1 MYFGVLT
8 VLGLLCFKGH
18 TMKLTWLMLAV
29 CVARGT
35 FYLSASSSPESHRV
49 QKRQATVVVTH
60 GVVNIDR
67 PGNSA
72 DDDSVDEA
80 EDPSHFNDTKSEEEE
95 NEDEEFSN
103 GSRSRRLIFKDK
115 SDLWPKGILPY
126 IFEDD
131 LGSDARNEISITQR
145 RIEKYTCI
153 RFVPWVKGVTKATYN
168 LSHEG
173 HLNFVDDSGCWSY
186 IGFGS
191 SASGRNIKCCS
202 RHYCTHELGHALGFL
217 HEHTSP
223 KRAGYVRPNFQNV
236 DPSNWGIYD
245 IKSQS
250 DYEDL
255 RFDMTSHMHYN
266 PTGYSKNGWY
276 TQTVLFRDLQPM
288 LQNRGNVYYSW
299 HALAHAYTCTE
310 EKCPSGAAVTCV
322 NDGFVSYIDNST
334 CACICP
340 PGLDPAKGCSDVIK
354 QVPAPTKWPAGTY
367 AMPSATEG
375 CPGDVFLDGYVQH
388 TSDGGSTQSATVHV
402 KGAFTPSSSKYH
414 FCVKNSST
422 SDDADTAEWGPGRYC
437 IHKKGDC
444 PTGFES
450 GYVKYDNLAG
460 TTTTTSGSLPD
471 GVYDADTRLDFC
483 CRDDGYPIVP
493 LKLPNTKPFILF
505 RHKGEA
511 DSCQEVDGML
521 ANPEFLQF
529 DDDSEGQ
536 AAFSPRLL
544 AKRFIYCYYVPAERA
559 CGGLYTLTKEN
570 PTQTITS
577 PGYPSLYPNNLDCF
591 WIFKAP
597 EDSTILLNFDDFEIA
612 TSSTSECEDEL
623 CVRSVLLGE
632 NPFTYCGESLHRTIR
647 TVRNTLSL
655 NLRTTPEGQRK
666 GFQAQISL
674 VTPENHCYRM
684 DDKGV
689 TYNGNVSFTRGRK
702 TCLPWS
708 ETTTCPHHLF
718 NPSDFDANLKENYC
732 RNPDNTFR
740 PWCYTGVYEGQ
751 CDRDYC
757 DVCQLESKFDNYP
770 DCAELKEAGFC
781 EKDQTKARAGC
792 ARTCDTPNVPVTP
805 VTTCSA
811 PNVAADADPVTT
823 LNCSYNPGD
832 TVQFKCKSGTDTL
845 TRTCLTDGTWSPGGY
860 VCGSCPNGWKFYNGD
875 CFVYVNVEKNYAD
888 AVSHCQTLGAIVAPT
903 KDMKELEFVSGL
915 REKKKLIWIGGTDID
930 TEGSFKWSDGAPFT
944 WTNWEGGKPNNFANN
959 QDCVEAY
966 TEKHQHLWNDMYCFS
981 ERTFV
986 CSRKRDSRSICV
998 DRRQDCNTILKSS
1011 PKACVEYDKF
1021 AGEQCPLTCGV
1032 CNESG
1037 SSLTCLVAAASTN
1050 VILEG
1055 ATDKVP
1061 RGHVVQYRCK
1071 DGHVRQSGHPERA
1084 CLASGQLSGEDL
1096 VCEAVATSVTP
1107 SNNVDLVA
1115 RLEYGNK
1122 YYAYL
1127 GDNAL
1132 MRINREGDLT
1142 QWEYYATTAG
1152 KAMLQV
1158 WRPRSD
1164 VGERKFEF
1172 IGQNLL
1178 DTKKTGRMEVL
1189 NVPIND
1195 RIPVEPG
1202 DVIGIHY
1209 FDPLIGITFTK
1220 CNNELTPEAA
1230 NMSWINQIISDM
1242 DYFTPGQHYTRANK
1256 NKCFIMSF
1264 RAWVGPVVTCD
1275 VPPAHPNAILKTTTN
1290 PVRIATVVKYACKG
1304 GYDRLSGDAQRKCL
1318 GSGQMEG
1325 EELICEDTSMSVT
1338 PSNNVDLIARPT
1350 DGSKY
1355 WSYMGDN
1362 DLMRINRDGEVV
1374 QWQFFS
1380 TRQGR
1385 ALLQVWRPRSD
1396 AGSRKFEFIGH
1407 NLVDSKVTGQVD
1419 TFDVPEYERIQ
1430 VKKGDLIG
1438 IYYYDPPLGIAFTMC
1453 SASKHPEASQISWIN
1468 TKVENPSYFVS
1479 GEIYDQAVRKMCFI
1493 MSFRAIVG
1501 PERKYKLYPT
1511 NWLPLISR
1519 GSVGPGR
1526 YVYSG
1531 INDNFRIQHGGQ
1543 IIQWKFFSKY
1553 VGDLALQVWR
1563 EVKTNQFSL
1572 VGQNIVKTIDNAVQ
1586 VVNVSAS
1593 DRISV
1598 EAGHLIGFHYG
1609 KNKGGLCYTYCNGHN
1624 NPEATNVSWM
1634 EPSISNSAD
1643 ITPDMVFTF
1652 QRKTCRIFSLTA
1664 FIKPVD

>member
-1 MYFGVLT
+1 M
-8 VLGLLCFKGH
+8 
-18 TMKLTWLMLAV
+18 MQTWLVLAV
-29 CVARGT
+29 CVAWGT
-35 FYLSASSSPESHRV
+35 CYTSASSSPESHRV

-60 GVVNIDR
+60 GVVNIDG
-67 PGNSA
+67 PGSSD
-72 DDDSVDEA
+72 DDDSSEEV
-80 EDPSHFNDTKSEEEE
+80 EDPSHFNDTKSEEEK
-95 NEDEEFSN
+95 NDDEESSYD
-103 GSRSRRLIFKDK
+103 SRSRRLISKDK
-115 SDLWPKGILPY
+115 SDQWPKGIVPY
-126 IFEDD
+126 IFEDG

-153 RFVPWVKGVTKATYN
+153 RFVPWVKGVTKATYD

-173 HLNFVDDSGCWSY
+173 HLNFVDESGCWAY
-186 IGFGS
+186 VGFGS
-191 SASGRNIKCCS
+191 SESGRNIKCCS
-202 RHYCTHELGHALGFL
+202 RHPCTHELGHALGFP

-245 IKSQS
+245 INSPS

-266 PTGYSKNGWY
+266 PTGFSKNGWY

-299 HALAHAYTCTE
+299 HALAHAYSCTE

-354 QVPAPTKWPAGTY
+354 QVPAPTKWPAGTH

-375 CPGDVFLDGYVQH
+375 CPGDVFLGGFVHH

-402 KGAFTPSSSKYH
+402 KGEFTSSSSKYH

-422 SDDADTAEWGPGRYC
+422 SADADTAEWGPGRYC
-437 IHKKGDC
+437 ILKKGDC

-483 CRDDGYPIVP
+483 CRDDGFPIVP

-505 RHKGEA
+505 RHKGES

-521 ANPEFLQF
+521 ANPEFLKF
-529 DDDSEGQ
+529 DDDNEGQ
-536 AAFSPRLL
+536 AAYSPRLL
-544 AKRFIYCYYVPAERA
+544 ANKFIYCYYVPAERA
-559 CGGLYTLTKEN
+559 RGGLYTLTKEN

-597 EDSTILLNFDDFEIA
+597 EDSTILLNFDDFDIA

-623 CVRSVLLGE
+623 RVRSVLLGE

-666 GFQAQISL
+666 GFKAQISL
-674 VTPENHCYRM
+674 VTPENHCYSM

-708 ETTTCPHHLF
+708 QTTTCPHHLF
-718 NPSDFDANLKENYC
+718 NPSDVGANLEENYC

-770 DCAELKEAGFC
+770 DCAELKKAGFC
-781 EKDQTKARAGC
+781 EKDLTKARAGC

-811 PNVAADADPVTT
+811 PDDVADADPVTM
-823 LNCSYNPGD
+823 LSSSYNLGD
-832 TVQFKCKSGTDTL
+832 TVQFKCKSGSDTL

-860 VCGSCPNGWKFYNGD
+860 VCGSCPNGWHFYNGD

-888 AVSHCQTLGAIVAPT
+888 AVSHCQSLGAIVAPT
-903 KDMKELEFVSGL
+903 KDMKELEFVSAL
-915 REKKKLIWIGGTDID
+915 REERKYIWIGGTDID
-930 TEGSFKWSDGAPFT
+930 TEGSFKWSDGTPFT
-944 WTNWEGGKPNNFANN
+944 WTNWENGQPNNYGNK

-966 TEKHQHLWNDMYCFS
+966 TEKYQHQWNDLYCSS

-986 CSRKRDSRSICV
+986 CSRKRGSRSICV
-998 DRRQDCNTILKSS
+998 DRRQDCNKILKSS

-1032 CNESG
+1032 CNDSG
-1037 SSLTCLVAAASTN
+1037 SSLTCLVAAASTH
-1050 VILEG
+1050 VILET
-1055 ATDKVP
+1055 ATDKVS
-1061 RGHVVQYRCK
+1061 RGQVAMYRCK

-1084 CLASGQLSGEDL
+1084 CLAGGQLSGSDL
-1096 VCEAVATSVTP
+1096 VCKAVATSVTP

-1115 RLEYGNK
+1115 RLEYGDK

-1132 MRINREGDLT
+1132 MRITREGDLT
-1142 QWEYYATTAG
+1142 QWEYFATTAG

-1164 VGERKFEF
+1164 AGERKFEF

-1178 DTKKTGRMEVL
+1178 DTKKTERIEVL
-1189 NVPIND
+1189 DVPIND
-1195 RIPVEPG
+1195 RIPVESG

-1209 FDPLIGITFTK
+1209 FDPLIGITFTE
-1220 CNNELTPEAA
+1220 CNKELTPEAA
-1230 NMSWINQIISDM
+1230 NMSWIETRITDL
-1242 DYFTPGQHYTRANK
+1242 DYFTPGKLYTRANK
-1256 NKCFIMSF
+1256 NKCYIMSF
-1264 RAWVGPVVTCD
+1264 RARVGPVVTCD

-1290 PVRIATVVKYACKG
+1290 PVRIATVVKYACKD
-1304 GYDRLSGDAQRKCL
+1304 GYDQLSGDAQRKCL
-1318 GSGQMEG
+1318 GSGQMDG
-1325 EELICEDTSMSVT
+1325 EELICADTSTSVT

-1350 DGSKY
+1350 DGDKY
-1355 WSYMGDN
+1355 WSYIGDN

-1396 AGSRKFEFIGH
+1396 TGSRKFEFIGH
-1407 NLVDSKVTGQVD
+1407 NLVESKVTGQVD
-1419 TFDVPEYERIQ
+1419 TFDVPEYERVQ

-1438 IYYYDPPLGIAFTMC
+1438 IYYYDPLPGIAFTEC
-1453 SASKHPEASQISWIN
+1453 SASKHPEASQMSWIN
-1468 TKVENPSYFVS
+1468 TRVANPSYFVS
-1479 GEIYDQAVRKMCFI
+1479 GKIYDQADKNKCYI
-1493 MSFRAIVG
+1493 MSFRAMVG

-1519 GSVGPGR
+1519 GSVGSGH

-1531 INDNFRIQHGGQ
+1531 LNANFRIQQDGQ

-1563 EVKTNQFSL
+1563 EVGTNQYSL

-1598 EAGHLIGFHYG
+1598 EAGQLIGLHYG
-1609 KNKGGLCYTYCNGHN
+1609 KNKGGLCYSYCNGNN
-1624 NPEATNVSWM
+1624 NPEAKDVSWM
-1634 EPSISNSAD
+1634 EPSIYNSAD

-1652 QRKTCRIFSLTA
+1652 QTKSCRIFSLTA